1 MPFCSN
7 SPEVAHVITKCNI
20 SGYPC
25 VGCRVWYW
33 DAGCGTGLYAKVL
46 FEMGIGKLSLLDASP
61 AMLFIAKVN
70 LNDAIKQNIVDAV
83 VEAKLPD
90 LPFED
95 GIFDAVMFNQ
105 VSLFL

>member
-1 MPFCSN
+1 MLLPNVIFQDI
-7 SPEVAHVITKCNI
+7 HVL
-20 SGYPC
+20 
-25 VGCRVWYW
+25 

-90 LPFED
+90 LPFVEAKLSDLPFED